1 MSERSTQQNCF
12 CSPCSG
18 TIQTECGHQPN
29 ERKHTAV
36 NLFLYPKGLKVDG
49 KISKS
54 HLMKRYTN
62 GDKCFLNSKEHKGAE
77 DVLLIHCQ

>member
-12 CSPCSG
+12 CSPRSG

-29 ERKHTAV
+29 ERKHTTV

-49 KISKS
+49 KIHEWRQMFSE
-54 HLMKRYTN
+54 LQR
-62 GDKCFLNSKEHKGAE
+62 A
-77 DVLLIHCQ
+77 